1 LTIVPIN
8 NPQISMEAKP
18 VRDAAK
24 AGTAGGPPRD
34 VTIDVLRGL
43 AIVMM
48 VAANLAAAALAQPHP
63 FWFRLYGSFAAPL
76 FVLLSGMIVAYTT
89 RRKGYGLGH
98 FLARGAMI
106 IVVAAL
112 LEVLIWKFYPF
123 MSVDVLYLIGVSIP
137 LSHLAL
143 RLSTAARWV
152 IIAGIFLGTPILQH
166 VLGYADYPTE
176 VSLSR
181 DPSVVIAD
189 PTNVVSHWLMDGWF
203 PLFPWLGFALLG
215 VQLAGLRVRQSVRA
229 RGWVPHALFIGAA
242 VFACGVLTWCLHPGA
257 LLVRGGYSELFYP
270 PTPGFIMTAIG
281 LAIVLLA
288 TIDWK
293 PDLHVYLPL
302 RLLGESALWMYVLHI
317 AMIKYVLAPAWPEA
331 TLGMFVV
338 LYAGVVLGLLV
349 VACARRG
356 VKARW
361 RHPPFPVRMLL
372 GN

>member
-1 LTIVPIN
+1 
-8 NPQISMEAKP
+8 MRE
-18 VRDAAK
+18 AAK
-24 AGTAGGPPRD
+24 AGMAGGIPRD

-43 AIVMM
+43 AIVIM
-48 VAANLAAAALAQPHP
+48 VAANLAASALAKPHP
-63 FWFRLYGSFAAPL
+63 FWFRLYGSLAAPL

-98 FLARGAMI
+98 FLARGMMM
-106 IVVAAL
+106 VMVAAL

-143 RLSTAARWV
+143 RLSTTARWL
-152 IIAGIFLGTPILQH
+152 IIAVIFLGTPVLQQ

-176 VSLSR
+176 VSLSG
-181 DPSVVIAD
+181 DPNVLIAD

-215 VQLAGLRVRQSVRA
+215 VQLAGLRVRQPVRA
-229 RGWVPHALFIGAA
+229 PGWVLHALFSGTA
-242 VFACGVLTWCLHPGA
+242 VFACGVVTWCLHPGA

-270 PTPGFIMTAIG
+270 PTLGFIMTAIG
-281 LAIVLLA
+281 LTIVLLA

-302 RLLGESALWMYVLHI
+302 RLLGESALSMYLLHL
-317 AMIKYVLAPAWPEA
+317 AMIKYVVAPAWPEG

-338 LYAGVVLGLLV
+338 LYAGVVLGLLA
-349 VACARRG
+349 VAYARRG
-356 VKARW
+356 VKAMW
-361 RHPPFPVRMLL
+361 RDPPFPIRMLL
-372 GN
+372 GS